1 MRALWLVTP
10 ALTVLLGSV
19 AATMTPAYAAGTG
32 IAGAYAYSQA
42 ESENVD
48 KAIESALA
56 SANFVVR
63 TVARGRLEKT
73 NKPYTKVA
81 ISTSGSSLS
90 IQTDGRPPIVLP
102 ASGATIAWTRPEDGE
117 KLQVSAHM
125 VGTKLEETFAA
136 PDGKRVNVFEPSAD
150 GSKLYMTVTVSSGKL
165 PKPVTY
171 RLAYKRTK

>member
-1 MRALWLVTP
+1 MRAIWLVTP
-10 ALTVLLGSV
+10 ALAVLLGS
-19 AATMTPAYAAGTG
+19 AALTAVPAIAASAGV
-32 IAGAYAYSQA
+32 AGAFAFAPSD
-42 ESENVD
+42 SENVD
-48 KAIESALA
+48 KAIETALA
-56 SANFVVR
+56 SANFVIR

-102 ASGATIAWTRPEDGE
+102 SSGAAIAWTRPEDGE

-150 GSKLYMTVTVSSGKL
+150 GKKLYMTVTVSSSKL

-171 RLAYKRTK
+171 RLAYKRTN